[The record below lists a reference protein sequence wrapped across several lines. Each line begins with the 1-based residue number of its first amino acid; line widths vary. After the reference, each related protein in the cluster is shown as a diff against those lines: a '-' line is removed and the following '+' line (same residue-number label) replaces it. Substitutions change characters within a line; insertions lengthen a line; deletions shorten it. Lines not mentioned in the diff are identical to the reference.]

1 MSDKARDQEKKD
13 EKPARGGNEGRA
25 EGQGTRTLRNRFGR
39 FFNYANNPLSI
50 LGIVLATVSGL
61 SILTFLLVEWL
72 GHLPNP
78 YIGIFAY
85 LILPGVFVVGLVLIP
100 IGMVLRRRKLN
111 ASGVSQKEQL
121 RYPRLDFNDPA
132 LRRVATLVLVLTAVN
147 AVIFGSSSFLA
158 VEHMESVEFCGTTC
172 HTLMTPEY
180 TAYQDSPHSQVA
192 CVECHIGPGTSWF
205 IRSKVDGLR
214 QVWATLRDSY
224 EKPIGTPIHTL
235 RPARETCEE
244 CHWPAKHYADK
255 LRVFARFDTD
265 EENTASYS
273 AMVLQ
278 TGGGSRELGEHG
290 GIHWWHIYSDNKI
303 RYYGSE
309 NRETISWVELTTADG
324 EVRTYTREGEELPPA
339 EMLGAEARVMDC
351 IDCHNRPTHLLEL
364 PSKALDAALASR
376 PELARLPYYKREAM
390 AAIEGEYPTRV
401 EGMAE
406 VTKRVEAYYS
416 ESYPD
421 IWQERRSTVEK
432 AAEVAGTI
440 YGRSVFPEMSTNWET
455 HRNNIGH
462 EDSPG
467 CFRCHDEELA
477 TADGEHVITFDCETC
492 HTFLVEDSESPVD
505 FGALAYDG

>member
-1 MSDKARDQEKKD
+1 MSDTTNAEKKNTAAGPGD
-13 EKPARGGNEGRA
+13 GDGGN
-25 EGQGTRTLRNRFGR
+25 TKVSLKSRFGR
-39 FFNYANNPLSI
+39 LFNYANNPLSI
-50 LGIVLATVSGL
+50 LGIVLTTISGL
-61 SILTFLLVEWL
+61 SIITFLLVEWL

-85 LILPGVFVVGLVLIP
+85 LILPGIFIIGLVLIP
-100 IGMVLRRRKLN
+100 VGMLMRRRKLI
-111 ASGVSQKEQL
+111 ASGASEAEHQ

-132 LRRVATLVLVLTAVN
+132 LRRLATLVLVLTAVN

-180 TAYQDSPHSQVA
+180 TAYQDSPHSKVT

-214 QVWATLRDSY
+214 QVWATVRDSY
-224 EKPIGTPIHTL
+224 DKPIQTPIHTL

-265 EENTASYS
+265 EANTASYT

-278 TGGGSRELGEHG
+278 TGGGTRELGEHG

-309 NRETISWVELTTADG
+309 DRETISWVELTTADG

-339 EMLGAEARVMDC
+339 ELIDTEARVMDC
-351 IDCHNRPTHLLEL
+351 IDCHNRPTHLLEV
-364 PSKALDAALASR
+364 PSNALDVALAAR
-376 PELARLPYYKREAM
+376 AELVTLPFFKREAL
-390 AAIEGEYPTRV
+390 AAIEADYPTRV
-401 EGMAE
+401 EGMEE
-406 VTKRVEAYYS
+406 VRRRVESFYS
-416 ESYPD
+416 EGYPEL
-421 IWQERRSTVEK
+421 WQERRSSVEK
-432 AAEVAGTI
+432 GAEVASTI
-440 YGRSVFPEMSTNWET
+440 YGRSVFPEMSTTWET
-455 HRNNIGH
+455 HRNHIGH

-477 TADGEHVITFDCETC
+477 TADGDHVITIDCETC
-492 HTFLVEDSESPVD
+492 HTFLVEDSETPID